1 LKPPEN
7 SRLNLNKR
15 EVGLGALVNAP
26 PLPQFESPT
35 NAQSRSSTQEQRF
48 ERIAAASALTE
59 DVDTIN

>member
-1 LKPPEN
+1 
-7 SRLNLNKR
+7 LNKR